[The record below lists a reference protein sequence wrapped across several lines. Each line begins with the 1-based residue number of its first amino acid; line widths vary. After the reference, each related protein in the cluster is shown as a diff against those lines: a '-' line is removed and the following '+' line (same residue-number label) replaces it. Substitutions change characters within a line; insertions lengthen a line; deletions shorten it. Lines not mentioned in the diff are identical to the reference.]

1 MTREEFIAEN
11 LDIFYE
17 KHKEYMK
24 DIINKMVKEDSYT
37 KEDWKKEFNTQKEKE
52 TMKEIIENKIKI
64 RQEHWKR
71 YEESWSGEHYDMIEP
86 SEIDELAK
94 EIIDL
99 LTKNHDSLPVDF
111 VIESLTH
118 LGYDPSI
125 LYDDNGNFAI
135 SSGGICSIS
144 TEDSADCSLSFF
156 VEKRFWKPT
165 IREALKV
172 YFEDDE
178 D

>member
-1 MTREEFIAEN
+1 
-11 LDIFYE
+11 
-17 KHKEYMK
+17 MK
-24 DIINKMVKEDSYT
+24 NIIQSK
-37 KEDWKKEFNTQKEKE
+37 
-52 TMKEIIENKIKI
+52 III
-64 RQEHWKR
+64 RQEHWDR
-71 YEESWSGEHYDMIEP
+71 YQESWNEEKNVYEMIEP

-94 EIIDL
+94 EILDL
-99 LTKNHDSLPVDF
+99 LTANHEDLPVDF

-135 SSGGICSIS
+135 SSGGMCSIS
-144 TEDSADCSLSFF
+144 IEPADCSLSFF

-172 YFEDDE
+172 YFEDEE